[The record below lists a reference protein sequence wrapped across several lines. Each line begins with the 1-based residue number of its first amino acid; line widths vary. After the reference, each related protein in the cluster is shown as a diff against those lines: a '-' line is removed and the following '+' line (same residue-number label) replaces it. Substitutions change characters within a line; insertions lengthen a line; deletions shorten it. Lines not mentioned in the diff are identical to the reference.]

1 MNITLLGTGTSQGV
15 PVIGCKCPVCTS
27 TDPRDQR
34 LRTSALL
41 SDGQT
46 NVLIDSGPDF
56 RQQMLRARVEKLD
69 AIVMTHEHNDHV
81 IGIDDVRPFNFSSGQ
96 PIKVYAL
103 PRVAH
108 DLQYRFKYIFGEP
121 IPGLPRI
128 ELIEID
134 ENSVLQIGTI
144 TLEAVGI
151 MHGRLPILGYK
162 SGHLAYITDMKRI
175 LPEEAAKLHGVRF
188 LVVNALQL
196 TEHPTHMNLE
206 EALAF
211 VAQIQPE
218 KAWLI
223 HSSHLLGLTADV
235 EPTLPKG
242 VSLGYDGLQ
251 ITF

>member
-1 MNITLLGTGTSQGV
+1 VNITLLGTGTSQGV
-15 PVIGCKCPVCTS
+15 PIIGCKCPVCTS
-27 TDPRDQR
+27 TDPLDQR

-69 AIVMTHEHNDHV
+69 AIVITHEHNDHV

-108 DLQYRFKYIFGEP
+108 DLRYRFQYIFGEP

-151 MHGRLPILGYK
+151 MHGELPILGYK
-162 SGHLAYITDMKRI
+162 CGDLAYITDMKSI
-175 LPEEAAKLHGVRF
+175 LPQELAKLQEIRY
-188 LVVNALQL
+188 LVVNALQIA
-196 TEHPTHMNLE
+196 EHPTHMSLG

-211 VAQIQPE
+211 VTQVKPE
-218 KAWLI
+218 KTWLT
-223 HSSHLLGLTADV
+223 HCSHRLGRTTDIA
-235 EPTLPKG
+235 PTLPPN
-242 VSLGYDGLQ
+242 VFLGYDGQ
-251 ITF
+251 EITF